1 MGIIKAKLDEEWS
14 DRLASLE
21 NIAASKNVF
30 KVRDIIE
37 AFYINLVRSIDDGS
51 ELYPTGNV
59 EFDTYVAAIVS
70 EMVGLKN
77 LLGVSYSEFVN
88 WRRP

>member
-37 AFYINLVRSIDDGS
+37 AFYINLVQSIDDGS

-59 EFDTYVAAIVS
+59 EFDSYANSIVT
-70 EMVGLKN
+70 EMVRLKN
-77 LLGVSYSEFVN
+77 MLKTDYSEFVN